1 MIQVINYNIMYIT
14 ITAQKLGGDYS
25 QSSADFAEY
34 LEKENQ
40 GLEQEDVE
48 HFFNQYGDEIEAK
61 DVVKEIDGNAAKL
74 KKKEPKFYSITVS
87 PSKYELRKLQNN
99 SEDLKKYT
107 RVIMNDYATSFNREI
122 NGKPITVDDIKYFA
136 KIEHQ
141 RTFKGTDK
149 QVKENQPFATKIL
162 QLKTDIRKIE
172 QGQLDGNIKKMK
184 SQISKLEAEAP
195 HRQNG
200 KRIVQGMKKAGNQS
214 HIHII
219 VSRKDASNSVS
230 LSPGSKYKGSEVEM
244 HGKIVKRGFDRDAFF
259 TKAESTFDKT
269 FGYKRNYAESY
280 KSKKEFIK
288 NPKLYFTTLLGLP
301 ASEKA
306 VAFKMLAK
314 SGVPM
319 ASIPTNQV
327 QLALKTIKYLKR
339 GVDIAIKS
347 GSIGI

>member
-1 MIQVINYNIMYIT
+1 MYIT
-14 ITAQKLGGDYS
+14 ITAQKLGENFS
-25 QSSADFAEY
+25 QSSGDFVAY

-40 GLEQEDVE
+40 GFEQEEME
-48 HFFNQYGDEIEAK
+48 HFFNQYGDEIGAK
-61 DVVKEIDGNAAKL
+61 EVVKEIDGNTAKL

-87 PSKYELRKLQNN
+87 LSQSELRKLQNN

-107 RVIMNDYATSFNREI
+107 RAIMNDYATSFNREI
-122 NGKPITVDDIKYFA
+122 NGRPITVDDIKYFA

-141 RTFKGTDK
+141 RKFKGTDK
-149 QVKENQPFATKIL
+149 QVRENQPVASKIL
-162 QLKTDIRKIE
+162 QLKQDIRKIE
-172 QGQLDGNIKKMK
+172 NRELEGNIKKLK
-184 SQISKLEAEAP
+184 SKIAKLETDAP
-195 HRQNG
+195 HQQKG
-200 KRIVQGMKKAGNQS
+200 KRIVQGMKKGGNQS

-230 LSPGSKYKGSEVEM
+230 LSPGSKHKASQVEM

-259 TKAESTFDKT
+259 TKAETTFDKT

-280 KSKKEFIK
+280 KSKKDFIK

-301 ASEKA
+301 AREKA
-306 VAFKMLAK
+306 IAFKMLAK
-314 SGVPM
+314 SGVPI

-327 QLALKTIKYLKR
+327 QLALKTIRYLKR